1 MSGKK
6 TAENLVV
13 QVIPAPPH
21 PPKIDLHNSSAIRR
35 EMASVYRDM
44 RSGSLPAAD
53 GTKLVYVLSQLGE
66 ALERDLLE
74 KRIEELEKQNDD
86 D

>member
-1 MSGKK
+1 MSRKK
-6 TAENLVV
+6 SPENPVV
-13 QVIPAPPH
+13 ELIPAPRI

-44 RSGSLPAAD
+44 RSGNLPPAD

-74 KRIEELEKQNDD
+74 QRIDSLEQQNDD